1 MIAVENS
8 GLKKI
13 SREQAESLETLSQM
27 SDDMLNQLAD
37 LYEEDTTFRKKLDLK
52 ARKDGKGGAL
62 PKSLTE
68 DEKYNESARRFMS
81 GDKSLQADLA
91 RLQKKMITIQEYIDA
106 RDDSFSEIK
115 KAVKAKEEKEKC
127 MPTRWPITGAEF
139 SSGFGYRGNP
149 FGGYSGEFHD
159 GIDLACASG
168 TPIYSAGK
176 GVVIEAGYDAG
187 YGLVIK
193 IDHGYGY
200 VTTYSHCARLLAET
214 GDKVKAHEQIATV
227 GSTGRTTGPHL
238 HYQLIKNGKVIDPME
253 LLD

>member
-176 GVVIEAGYDAG
+176 GVVIESGYDAG